1 MKTVKSVLPKMAGFF
16 LVMLIITSVI
26 YPAVITAAAN
36 VAFGHEANGSV
47 IVGKDGTKYGS
58 ALLAQEFTGNQYLW
72 GRVMNVDTGTFTDEN
87 GEPLAYAGASN
98 KTPAG
103 SELEAMIAERVE
115 KIRAAHPEKGEEPI
129 PVDLVTCSGSGPGN
143 FSRGSRLPGRADCQG
158 TEYGGGGCG
167 GRHQQVYHG
176 QVPGNVRRAQSECA
190 ESESGSGWIDLN
202 MICLWCIELPRI
214 AAALQLF

>member
-72 GRVMNVDTGTFTDEN
+72 GRVMNVDTGHLQT
-87 GEPLAYAGASN
+87 
-98 KTPAG
+98 KTE
-103 SELEAMIAERVE
+103 SLWHM
-115 KIRAAHPEKGEEPI
+115 
-129 PVDLVTCSGSGPGN
+129 
-143 FSRGSRLPGRADCQG
+143 
-158 TEYGGGGCG
+158 
-167 GRHQQVYHG
+167 
-176 QVPGNVRRAQSECA
+176 QVPPTRHRQAVS
-190 ESESGSGWIDLN
+190 LK
-202 MICLWCIELPRI
+202 P
-214 AAALQLF
+214 

>member
-129 PVDLVTCSGSGPGN
+129 PVDLVTCSGSGLDPEIWHYVN
-143 FSRGSRLPGRADCQG
+143 DNTVMLTAFK
-158 TEYGGGGCG
+158 
-167 GRHQQVYHG
+167 
-176 QVPGNVRRAQSECA
+176 
-190 ESESGSGWIDLN
+190 
-202 MICLWCIELPRI
+202 
-214 AAALQLF
+214 

>member
-129 PVDLVTCSGSGPGN
+129 PVDLVTCSGSGLDPEISPAAAGY
-143 FSRGSRLPGRADCQG
+143 Q
-158 TEYGGGGCG
+158 
-167 GRHQQVYHG
+167 
-176 QVPGNVRRAQSECA
+176 A
-190 ESESGSGWIDLN
+190 E
-202 MICLWCIELPRI
+202 RI
-214 AAALQLF
+214 ARERNMAVEDVEAVISRYTTGRFLGMFWMD

>member
-72 GRVMNVDTGTFTDEN
+72 GRVMNVDTGTFDRR
-87 GEPLAYAGASN
+87 
-98 KTPAG
+98 K
-103 SELEAMIAERVE
+103 
-115 KIRAAHPEKGEEPI
+115 
-129 PVDLVTCSGSGPGN
+129 
-143 FSRGSRLPGRADCQG
+143 
-158 TEYGGGGCG
+158 
-167 GRHQQVYHG
+167 
-176 QVPGNVRRAQSECA
+176 RRA
-190 ESESGSGWIDLN
+190 SG
-202 MICLWCIELPRI
+202 ICRC
-214 AAALQLF
+214 LQQDTGRQ

>member
-72 GRVMNVDTGTFTDEN
+72 GRVMNVDTGNLQT
-87 GEPLAYAGASN
+87 
-98 KTPAG
+98 KTE
-103 SELEAMIAERVE
+103 SLWHM
-115 KIRAAHPEKGEEPI
+115 
-129 PVDLVTCSGSGPGN
+129 
-143 FSRGSRLPGRADCQG
+143 
-158 TEYGGGGCG
+158 
-167 GRHQQVYHG
+167 
-176 QVPGNVRRAQSECA
+176 QVPPTRHRQAVS
-190 ESESGSGWIDLN
+190 LK
-202 MICLWCIELPRI
+202 P
-214 AAALQLF
+214 

>member
-103 SELEAMIAERVE
+103 SELEAMIA
-115 KIRAAHPEKGEEPI
+115 
-129 PVDLVTCSGSGPGN
+129 CSGSGLDPEISPAAAGY
-143 FSRGSRLPGRADCQG
+143 Q
-158 TEYGGGGCG
+158 
-167 GRHQQVYHG
+167 
-176 QVPGNVRRAQSECA
+176 A
-190 ESESGSGWIDLN
+190 E
-202 MICLWCIELPRI
+202 RI
-214 AAALQLF
+214 ARERNMAVEDVEAVISRYTTGRFLGMFGEPRVNVLKVNLALDGLI